1 MSGYG
6 DTGQETREEYPPL
19 WRNRNFLRF
28 FVGQFVTNAGD
39 SLYSVAAMWLIFEL
53 SGSTFLTGIASS
65 LLLLPYLFQII
76 AGPLVDRFPIKPIL
90 VGTQLIQ
97 GAIILALPV
106 AAYTGTLTVGLI
118 LLTIPAL
125 SLMTLLFFPVP
136 PTLLP
141 RIVAEDQL
149 SKSNSALSTITLG
162 LDMIFD
168 ALGGLFIAV
177 FGATALFLLDSVTF
191 AVAGVLFVGMTI
203 PRVTGGGEREASDDD
218 ETTVRAVLDQ
228 YAADLRTGIDLLR
241 GTVFIELMATAAL
254 FNFAVGVTLAI
265 LPSFG
270 ESLGGPAFYG
280 FLLGALGVG
289 RLVGSVVAAY
299 LNDVPYGWLV
309 TVSYLCSA
317 VSWAG
322 SVLVPSPVLAVV
334 LFGLAWVSAGM
345 NGVLTSTLNQ
355 TVFPTELLGRI
366 SSIKGTAS
374 TATLPVGSLIGGA
387 IAELLGTTTT
397 MGLAALGF
405 GSVGLYFALRPTLRG
420 IPAISEATAETF
432 GLDTDEFADAED

>member
-1 MSGYG
+1 MSGYAG
-6 DTGQETREEYPPL
+6 SEQGTEEEYPPL
-19 WRNRNFLRF
+19 WRNWNFLRF
-28 FVGQFVTNAGD
+28 FLGQFVTNAGD

-97 GAIILALPV
+97 GAIILALPL

-118 LLTIPAL
+118 FLTIPTL

-136 PTLLP
+136 TTLLP
-141 RIVAEDQL
+141 RIVSEDQL

-177 FGATALFLLDSVTF
+177 FGATALFVLDSVTF
-191 AVAGVLFVGMTI
+191 AIAGVLFLGMTI
-203 PRVTGGGEREASDDD
+203 PRVSGGGERETTDE
-218 ETTVRAVLDQ
+218 ETTVRSVLAQ
-228 YAADLRTGIDLLR
+228 YRADLRAGIDILR
-241 GTVFIELMATAAL
+241 GTVFVELMATAAV

-270 ESLGGPAFYG
+270 DSLGGPAFYG
-280 FLLGALGVG
+280 FLLGALGIG
-289 RLVGSVVAAY
+289 RLVGSVVAPF
-299 LNDVPYGWLV
+299 LSDLPYGWLV
-309 TVSYLCSA
+309 TVAYPCSA
-317 VSWAG
+317 LAWAG
-322 SVLVPSPVLAVV
+322 SVLVPSPVLTVV

-355 TVFPTELLGRI
+355 TVFPTDVLGRI

-374 TATLPVGSLIGGA
+374 TATLPVGSLIGGG
-387 IAELLGTTTT
+387 IAELVGTATT
-397 MGLAALGF
+397 MALAASGF
-405 GSVGLYFALRPTLRG
+405 GFVGLYFAVRPTLRQ
-420 IPAISEATAETF
+420 IPAISAATPETF
-432 GLDTDEFADAED
+432 GLDFEGSTADTEN